1 MKMMKRTKLGRY
13 IPGTS
18 IIHQLDPRTK
28 LLGWLAMVTA
38 ILVSYSWPVLL
49 LNTALIFVVIY
60 LAQTSLSS
68 VMRGVKWL
76 WLVFICSF
84 LAQCICTQ
92 GAPLFNLGPLTVTV
106 EGVYRGLSTFLRLL
120 ILFLS
125 STILTMTTSPMK
137 LARGLEALLAPL
149 ARLGVPVNQ
158 FAMLITISL
167 RFIPTLLEEAET
179 ITRAQKSRGAP
190 FTSPKKLVRLKTSL
204 AVLIPLVMDTKN
216 VTNVA
221 VSYDSRENSSSYDI
235 AFFKLLDLSVGD
247 NVQIVFNPL
256 GINVKTRII
265 SLEYNPFYRYNI
277 RVEVG
282 SYRPSISDTFYR
294 IESSITGV
302 SHSVDNVQNQ
312 VWDLQVSYTIVKE
325 LSIVDNTINVT
336 YEVEKGESHQYHAQY
351 SFTTDGS
358 GRITSITLE
367 DIFSEL
373 LLKEVASLLV
383 DAAAFEVT
391 YADGSTANYT
401 YTTDSSG
408 RITAIEK
415 V

>member
-204 AVLIPLVMDTKN
+204 AVLIPLVVGSLQRATDLATAMESRCYSGGPHHSRTRKLRFYRCDLAALC
-216 VTNVA
+216 VSIA
-221 VSYDSRENSSSYDI
+221 VSILPLICIYG
-235 AFFKLLDLSVGD
+235 LDLP
-247 NVQIVFNPL
+247 VQ
-256 GINVKTRII
+256 
-265 SLEYNPFYRYNI
+265 SLQGLR
-277 RVEVG
+277 
-282 SYRPSISDTFYR
+282 
-294 IESSITGV
+294 
-302 SHSVDNVQNQ
+302 
-312 VWDLQVSYTIVKE
+312 
-325 LSIVDNTINVT
+325 
-336 YEVEKGESHQYHAQY
+336 
-351 SFTTDGS
+351 
-358 GRITSITLE
+358 
-367 DIFSEL
+367 
-373 LLKEVASLLV
+373 
-383 DAAAFEVT
+383 
-391 YADGSTANYT
+391 
-401 YTTDSSG
+401 
-408 RITAIEK
+408 
-415 V
+415 